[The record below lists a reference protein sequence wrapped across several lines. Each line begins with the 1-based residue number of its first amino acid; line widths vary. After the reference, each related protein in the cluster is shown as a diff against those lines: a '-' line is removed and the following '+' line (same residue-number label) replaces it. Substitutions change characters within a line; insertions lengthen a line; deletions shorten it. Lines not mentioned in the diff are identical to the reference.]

1 MKTNFA
7 RQFGNLVLRFGNK
20 EALVNIDRNRRY
32 NYREFHALTNRIVNM
47 MRDRLQLRRG
57 DIYLCVLENDNM
69 SLLHFWTALKG
80 EAAAAYTNFRES
92 FDEHRRQ
99 AEYIRPKVVFIETS
113 LLDRYHGMLRELGA
127 TVVCMDAPAEAAA
140 GQYEGLQNFWDL
152 MEGVG
157 DHDPGVESDTEKDIL
172 VYRFTGG
179 TTGAGKCAQYSMDNW
194 LACRDTLYMEA
205 EQVQLPDTRMLH
217 MAPISH
223 GSGFGVLATLFRGG
237 CTVTQN
243 LPDLALMCKNIE
255 AEKITMTL
263 LLPTLIYR
271 LLDMPEATNFDLS
284 TLQTIAYGGAP
295 MSPAKLRRAQERFGN
310 IFVQYYGATES
321 LQSVGI
327 LGKSD
332 HLTATEKQLGSAGRL
347 QPHVEVRIV
356 DNDGNDAAPGTVG
369 EIWARSRGVISGYY
383 KNPEATAAEFVD
395 GFWKSGDLGYVDD
408 EGYVYLVDRKKD
420 MIITGGFNVYAVEVE
435 AALNAHPAVSNSAAV
450 GVPSEEWGEAVHAEV
465 QLRAGVQVSAEE
477 LIEFVKER
485 LGRFKGPK
493 SITFVESL
501 PVSVVGKVL
510 RRQVRDKYWQ
520 GTNRHVS

>member
-7 RQFGNLVLRFGNK
+7 RLFANLVRRFGDK
-20 EALVNIDRNRRY
+20 ESLVNIERNRRY
-32 NYREFHALTNRIVNM
+32 TYREFHALTNRIVNM
-47 MRDRLQLRRG
+47 MRERLQLRRG
-57 DIYLCVLENDNM
+57 DIYLCLLENDNM

-80 EAAAAYTNFRES
+80 EAAAAYTNFRDS
-92 FDEHRRQ
+92 FDEHCRQ
-99 AEYIRPKVVFIETS
+99 AEYIRPKVVFIETA
-113 LLDRYHGMLRELGA
+113 LVDRYYDMLHALGA
-127 TVVCMDAPAEAAA
+127 TVVCMDDAPVKRD
-140 GQYEGLQNFWDL
+140 GLLNFWEL
-152 MEGVG
+152 LEGVP
-157 DHDPGVESDTEKDIL
+157 DHDPGIESDTQKDIL

-194 LACRDTLYMEA
+194 LACRDTMFMEPD
-205 EQVQLPDTRMLH
+205 QFQLPDTRMLH

-255 AEKITMTL
+255 AERITMTL

-271 LLDMPEATNFDLS
+271 LLEMPEASHHDLS
-284 TLQTIAYGGAP
+284 TLRTIAYGGAP
-295 MSPAKLRRAQERFGN
+295 MSPAKLRLAQERFGN
-310 IFVQYYGATES
+310 IFVQFYGATES

-327 LGKSD
+327 LGKAD
-332 HLTATEKQLGSAGRL
+332 HLTATEKQLGSAGRI
-347 QPHVEVRIV
+347 QSGVEIMIV
-356 DNDGNDAAPGTVG
+356 DREGKEVVPGEVG

-383 KNPEATAAEFVD
+383 LNPEATAAEFEN
-395 GFWKSGDLGYVDD
+395 GFWKSGDLGYIDD
-408 EGYVYLVDRKKD
+408 EGFIYLVDRRKD

-435 AALNAHPAVSNSAAV
+435 AALNAHPAVSMSAAV

-465 QLRAGVQVSAEE
+465 KLKEGEYVSEE
-477 LIEFVKER
+477 ALIEFVKGK

-493 SITFVESL
+493 TVTFVDAL
-501 PVSVVGKVL
+501 PISAVGKVL

-520 GTNRHVS
+520 DKDRHIS

>member
-1 MKTNFA
+1 MKTNFS
-7 RQFGNLVLRFGNK
+7 RLFGNLVLRFAER
-20 EALVNIDRNRRY
+20 EALVNIERNRRY
-32 NYREFHALTNRIVNM
+32 NYREFHSLTNRIVNM
-47 MRDRLQLRRG
+47 MRERLQLRRG

-80 EAAAAYTNFRES
+80 DAAAAYANFRDS

-99 AEYIRPKVVFIETS
+99 AEYIQPKVVFIETA
-113 LLDRYHGMLRELGA
+113 LLDRYYDTLRALGA
-127 TVVCMDAPAEAAA
+127 TVVCMDPPAAPR
-140 GQYEGLQNFWDL
+140 EGLHDFWEL

-157 DHDPGVESDTEKDIL
+157 DHDPGVENDAEKDVL

-179 TTGAGKCAQYSMDNW
+179 TTGAGKCAQYTMDNW
-194 LACRDTLYMEA
+194 LACRDTMFVEPD
-205 EQVQLPDTRMLH
+205 QFQLPDTRMLH

-243 LPDLALMCKNIE
+243 LPDLALMCRNIE

-271 LLDMPEATNFDLS
+271 LLDMPEASNFDLS
-284 TLQTIAYGGAP
+284 SLKTIAYGGAP

-310 IFVQYYGATES
+310 IFIQFYGATES

-327 LGKSD
+327 LGKAD
-332 HLTATEKQLGSAGRL
+332 HLTASEAQLGSAGRL
-347 QPHVEVRIV
+347 QPNVEVRIV
-356 DNDGNDAAPGTVG
+356 GQDGNDVEPGTVG

-383 KNPEATAAEFVD
+383 KNPEATAAEFEN
-395 GFWKSGDLGYVDD
+395 GFWKSGDLGYIDQD
-408 EGYVYLVDRKKD
+408 GFVYLVDRKKD

-450 GVPSEEWGEAVHAEV
+450 GVPHEEWGEAVHAEV
-465 QLRAGVQVSAEE
+465 QLRSGAQVSAEE
-477 LIEFVKER
+477 LIEFVKAR
-485 LGRFKGPK
+485 VGRFKGPK
-493 SITFVESL
+493 SITFVEAL

-510 RRQVRDKYWQ
+510 RRQVRDKYWV
-520 GTNRHVS
+520 GKGRHVS